1 MFTGIIETV
10 GVIKN
15 TSTQSGVK
23 TLTIEAPEITDDL
36 SLGDSV
42 AINGVCL
49 TVTEKQTSIFK
60 VEVITGTINVTYL
73 EHLKTNDKVNLER
86 AMLAN
91 GRFGGHFVSGH
102 VDGKGIIKHIS
113 KRKDEWII
121 EISTD
126 AQLLSQMIDKGSITV
141 DGISLTIFKLYQ
153 HKFEIHL
160 IPETR
165 ERTIFVNK
173 KQGDEV
179 HIETDLLFKYVQ
191 KITHQNNSNLSQEK
205 LLNLGF

>member
-1 MFTGIIETV
+1 MFTGLIETV

-15 TSTQSGVK
+15 VNTKSGVK
-23 TLTIEAPEITDDL
+23 SISIYAPEITDDL

-42 AINGVCL
+42 AVNGVCL
-49 TVTEKQTSIFK
+49 TVTEQNASVFT
-60 VEVITGTINVTYL
+60 VEVITGTISVTYL
-73 EHLKTNDKVNLER
+73 ERLTINDKVNLER

-102 VDGKGIIKHIS
+102 VDGKGTIKRIT
-113 KRKDEWII
+113 KRNDEWII
-121 EISTD
+121 EISIND
-126 AQLLSQMIDKGSITV
+126 DLIQQMIDKGSITV
-141 DGISLTIFKLYQ
+141 DGISLTIFKLNQ
-153 HKFEIHL
+153 HSFEIHL

-191 KITHQNNSNLSQEK
+191 KITQQSNTNISKERLV
-205 LLNLGF
+205 NLGF

>member
-1 MFTGIIETV
+1 MFTGLIETV

-15 TSTQSGVK
+15 TSTNQVVK
-23 TLTIEAPEITDDL
+23 TLTIEATEIMNDL

-42 AINGVCL
+42 AVNGVCL
-49 TVTEKQTSIFK
+49 TVTEKASSTFK
-60 VEVITGTINVTYL
+60 VEVITGTISVTYL
-73 EHLKTNDKVNLER
+73 EHLKMNDKVNLER

-102 VDGKGIIKHIS
+102 VDGQGIIKHIS
-113 KRKDEWII
+113 KRQDEWII
-121 EISTD
+121 EISTE
-126 AQLLSQMIDKGSITV
+126 AHLLNQMIDKGSITV
-141 DGISLTIFKLYQ
+141 DGVSLTIFKLYPQ
-153 HKFEIHL
+153 KFEIHL

-165 ERTIFVNK
+165 DRTIFVNK
-173 KQGDEV
+173 KQGDSV

-191 KITHQNNSNLSQEK
+191 KATGQNHSNLYEEK

>member
-15 TSTQSGVK
+15 TSTQSRVK

-121 EISTD
+121 EISAD

>member
-15 TSTQSGVK
+15 ATTQSGVK
-23 TLTIEAPEITDDL
+23 TLKIEAPEITDDL

-49 TVTEKQTSIFK
+49 TVTERQASIFK
-60 VEVITGTINVTYL
+60 VEVITGTISVTYL

-102 VDGKGIIKHIS
+102 VDGKGVIKHIS

-121 EISTD
+121 EIATD
-126 AQLLSQMIDKGSITV
+126 AQLLGQMIDKGSITV
-141 DGISLTIFKLYQ
+141 DGVSLTIFKLYQ

-165 ERTIFVNK
+165 ERTVFVHK

>member
-49 TVTEKQTSIFK
+49 TVIEKQTSIFK

>member
-121 EISTD
+121 EISAD

>member
-102 VDGKGIIKHIS
+102 VDGKGIIKHIF

>member
-49 TVTEKQTSIFK
+49 TVIEKQTSIFK

-91 GRFGGHFVSGH
+91 GWFGGHFVSGH

>member
-10 GVIKN
+10 GTIKN
-15 TSTQSGVK
+15 VSTKSGVK
-23 TLTIEAPEITDDL
+23 SLTINAPEICDDL

-42 AINGVCL
+42 SVNGACL
-49 TVTEKQTSIFK
+49 TVTEKQTPQFK
-60 VEVITGTINVTYL
+60 VDVITGTLSVTYL
-73 EHLKTNDKVNLER
+73 ENLTVNDQVNLER
-86 AMLAN
+86 AMSAN

-102 VDGKGIIKHIS
+102 VDGKGKIKRIT
-113 KRKDEWII
+113 KKQDEWII
-121 EISTD
+121 EITTD
-126 AQLLSQMIDKGSITV
+126 EQLLNQMIDKGSITV
-141 DGISLTIFKLYQ
+141 DGISLTIFKLNQ
-153 HKFEIHL
+153 HSFEIHL

-173 KQGDEV
+173 KQGDNV

-191 KITHQNNSNLSQEK
+191 KITNQNESGISKGK

>member
-191 KITHQNNSNLSQEK
+191 KINHQNNSNLSQEK

>member
-121 EISTD
+121 EISAD
-126 AQLLSQMIDKGSITV
+126 AQLLSQLIDKGSITV